1 MARWRV
7 ILAAICLVLCR
18 KHLFLALLL
27 PSARLF
33 TPTALISARGRP
45 WPCGTPP
52 TEIPTDTD
60 RSSWCR
66 ARRRFLADR
75 RRRTPGHTTAGRYRS
90 GFGQNRHRCASRG
103 QRWHWPAYCEPLPY
117 KSRPRE
123 FAAYVFLINNLRK
136 ARGTT
141 VGTLLLSHA
150 NELVNWPNF
159 L

>member
-7 ILAAICLVLCR
+7 ILAAICLVLCH
-18 KHLFLALLL
+18 KHLFLALLLL

-90 GFGQNRHRCASRG
+90 GFGQNRHS
-103 QRWHWPAYCEPLPY
+103 PF